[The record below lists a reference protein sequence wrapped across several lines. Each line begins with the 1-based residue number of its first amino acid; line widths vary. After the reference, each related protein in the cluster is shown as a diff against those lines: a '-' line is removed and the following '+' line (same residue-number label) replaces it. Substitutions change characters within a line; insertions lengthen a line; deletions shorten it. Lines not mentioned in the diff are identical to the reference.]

1 VIALCEVAMS
11 VQALI
16 LKADFAH
23 WVNSNGTVDSICLH
37 CFGTVA
43 SLTKEI
49 DLEQQEAA
57 HACWQLVE
65 STEMKSAAAQ
75 HESVRDIE
83 KRWKEPT
90 VRYETRPPFG

>member
-1 VIALCEVAMS
+1 VIALSEVAMP

-23 WVNSNGTVDSICLH
+23 RINGNGTVDSICLH

-43 SLTKEI
+43 SLPMEI
-49 DLEQQEAA
+49 HLEQQEAA

-65 STEMKSAAAQ
+65 STEMKSAAEGSRLVAFSMQ
-75 HESVRDIE
+75 KSAPDESRSM
-83 KRWKEPT
+83 
-90 VRYETRPPFG
+90 